1 MIQRLTWLKVV
12 DSSQA
17 QWLKTFHLYSGFS
30 RTISAVGDRVRG
42 SVRVIQAIPDPYKGF
57 TVRRIN
63 KGRILMGIIV
73 RQVYRAQLM
82 SSNGAQV
89 KSNGVVILKDDR
101 SILIKHVVGPC
112 FSLLRKRKFI
122 SLFKSFI

>member
-1 MIQRLTWLKVV
+1 
-12 DSSQA
+12 
-17 QWLKTFHLYSGFS
+17 
-30 RTISAVGDRVRG
+30 
-42 SVRVIQAIPDPYKGF
+42 
-57 TVRRIN
+57 
-63 KGRILMGIIV
+63 MGIIV

-89 KSNGVVILKDDR
+89 KANGVVILKDDR

-122 SLFKSFI
+122 SLFRSFI

>member
-1 MIQRLTWLKVV
+1 MIQRLTWLKVA

-17 QWLKTFHLYSGFS
+17 QWLKTFHLYGGFS
-30 RTISAVGDRVRG
+30 RAVSAVGDLVRG

-63 KGRILMGIIV
+63 KGRILAGIII
-73 RQVYRAQLM
+73 RQTYKAQL
-82 SSNGAQV
+82 
-89 KSNGVVILKDDR
+89 KSTTTVQAKTNGVVILKDDR
-101 SILIKHVVGPC
+101 SVLIKHVVGPC

-122 SLFKSFI
+122 TLFRTFV

>member
-1 MIQRLTWLKVV
+1 MIQRLTWLKVA

-17 QWLKTFHLYSGFS
+17 QWLKTFHLYGGFS
-30 RTISAVGDRVRG
+30 RSVSAVGNLIRG

-63 KGRILMGIIV
+63 KGRILTGIII
-73 RQVYRAQLM
+73 RQAYKAQLR
-82 SSNGAQV
+82 SSITVQA
-89 KSNGVVILKDDR
+89 KTNGVVVLKDDR
-101 SILIKHVVGPC
+101 SILIKHIVGPC

-122 SLFKSFI
+122 ALFKTFV